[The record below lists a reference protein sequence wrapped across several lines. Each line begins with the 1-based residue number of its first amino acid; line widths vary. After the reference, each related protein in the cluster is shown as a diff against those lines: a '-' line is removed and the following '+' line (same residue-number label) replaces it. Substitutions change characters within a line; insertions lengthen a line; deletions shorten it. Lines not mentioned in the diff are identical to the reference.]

1 MSRRNAKLIRNQK
14 GFTLFEMLITISLLT
29 IVAMVFYSSFNTLV
43 FQYFKSQKTATQF
56 SDLAFASQRVANI
69 LRGTT
74 DFIAV
79 GDNDVTVYAY
89 FYPNNDYVS
98 QIRYYLNA
106 TNNTLLADV
115 TPMTANPPTGTAIT
129 ANKKTYTIIPN
140 YYKAAGVNLFTY
152 LDASGNTLTLPV
164 ADQHIIKGVNIVL
177 AVPKVDAS
185 STSGQTLNLN
195 VSLRNRKTNL

>member
-1 MSRRNAKLIRNQK
+1 MV
-14 GFTLFEMLITISLLT
+14 ITIALLALVTT
-29 IVAMVFYSSFNTLV
+29 IFYAGFNSMV
-43 FQYFKSQKTATQF
+43 FQYFRSQKTATQF
-56 SDLAFASQRVANI
+56 SDLAFASQRVANV

-89 FYPNNDYVS
+89 FYPNNQYVS

-106 TNNTLLADV
+106 TNTSLMADV
-115 TPMTANPPTGTAIT
+115 TPMSGNPPSGIPVTTG
-129 ANKKTYTIIPN
+129 KKTYTIIPN
-140 YYKAAGVNLFTY
+140 YYKASGVNLFTY
-152 LDASGNTLTLPV
+152 LDASGNTLPMPI
-164 ADQHIIKGVNIVL
+164 ADQHIIKGMKIVL

-185 STSGQTLNLN
+185 STSGQTMTLN